1 MTGLVGKRVFV
12 TAGATGIGATF
23 VRRFQEAGA
32 QVAYCDV
39 DADAVAAQLTGTGF
53 VADVTDETA
62 MADVFAKV
70 ETRFGGVDI
79 VCANAGIGG
88 PAGRIEDI
96 ALKDWQAT
104 LNVNLTGA
112 FLTARWAAT
121 QMRAQKSGLILLTSS
136 TAGLFGY
143 PFRSPYATAK
153 WGIIGLMK
161 TLAMELGPDGI
172 RVNALC
178 PGSVTGD
185 RMDRVVANEAAA
197 RGITEDEVRAIYVA
211 GVSMKTWVSADDIA
225 DTALFLASDAG
236 AKISGQA
243 MTIDGHT
250 ETLNS

>member
-1 MTGLVGKRVFV
+1 MSALIGKRVFV
-12 TAGATGIGATF
+12 TAGATGIGGAL
-23 VRRFQEAGA
+23 VRRFEDAGA
-32 QVAYCDV
+32 QVAYCDM
-39 DADAVAAQLTGTGF
+39 DADAVAAQTHGTGF
-53 VADVTDETA
+53 VGDVTDEAA
-62 MADVFAKV
+62 MADVFAQV
-70 ETRFGGVDI
+70 EAKFGGIDV

-96 ALKDWQAT
+96 SLADWQAT

-112 FLTARWAAT
+112 FVTARWASRV
-121 QMRAQKSGLILLTSS
+121 MRAQGSGLILLTSS

-153 WGIIGLMK
+153 WGIIGLTK

-197 RGITEDEVRAIYVA
+197 RGVEEQSVRDGYVA
-211 GVSMKTWVSADDIA
+211 GVSMKTWVSTDDIA

-236 AKISGQA
+236 SKISGQA
-243 MTIDGHT
+243 MAIDGHT
-250 ETLNS
+250 ESLNA

>member
-1 MTGLVGKRVFV
+1 MTGLEDLRVFV
-12 TAGATGIGATF
+12 TAGATGIGGTL
-23 VRRFQEAGA
+23 VRRFTEAGA
-32 QVAYCDV
+32 QVAFCDV
-39 DADAVAAQLTGTGF
+39 DASAVAAQLHGTGY
-53 VADVTDETA
+53 VADVTDEAA
-62 MADVFAKV
+62 MAEIFTKIDAQLGGIDV
-70 ETRFGGVDI
+70 

-88 PAGRIEDI
+88 PAGKIEDI
-96 ALKDWQAT
+96 ALADWQAT

-112 FLTARWAAT
+112 FLTCRWAAA

-143 PFRSPYATAK
+143 PYRSPYATAK
-153 WGIIGLMK
+153 WGVIGLMK
-161 TLAMELGPDGI
+161 TLAMELGPAGI

-197 RGITEDEVRAIYVA
+197 RGIPEQDVRDSYVT

-236 AKISGQA
+236 RKISGQA
-243 MTIDGHT
+243 MAIDGHT
-250 ETLNS
+250 ETLNA